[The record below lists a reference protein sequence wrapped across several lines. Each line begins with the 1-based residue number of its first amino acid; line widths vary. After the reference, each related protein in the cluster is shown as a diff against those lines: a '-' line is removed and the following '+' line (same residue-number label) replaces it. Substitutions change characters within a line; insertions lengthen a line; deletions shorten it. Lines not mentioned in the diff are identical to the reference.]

1 MMKEAKGITLIA
13 LIITIIVLLI
23 LSGVSIAMLTG
34 DNGIITK
41 AIEAKEKTEEAKI
54 REEQELNNLLNEII
68 NEVTS
73 EEGYNERKSVNSP
86 KVTKGMIPIK
96 YNGTDWV
103 VCSKEDPEWY
113 SYDDTKKWANIMLSD
128 GTYKE
133 GKVQEG
139 QVVKE
144 NELGSMYVW
153 IPRYA
158 YRIVGEKNIEVNF
171 LKGNT
176 NQDKVGKEY
185 TEDENVDTK
194 TTAIVHPAFR
204 LGGGK
209 LSGIWVAKFEASG
222 TNKNG
227 QAVGNGSSTSSA
239 QQYAPDETTLV
250 KSLPNKISW
259 RHITIG
265 ESQKR
270 SMDIAGAQKEKYGLE
285 YANSHLIRNSEWGA
299 VAYLC
304 YSQYGNVPKINGA
317 SSLVSG
323 SHWYD
328 MYTGQGPKGTND
340 EGWYSRTDD
349 THNYNTP
356 NGVLASTTG
365 NATGIY
371 DMNGGNTG
379 QGPKG
384 TNDEGWYSRT
394 DDTHNYNTPNGVL
407 ASTTGNATGIYDMN
421 GGNWEKVAGYL
432 DNGNGNLNYYGKSAD
447 GSIKYFE
454 NGKIN
459 PAYESLWDKYEVSEE
474 EKTNKISLGDG
485 TTLTQGELWNWNKRE
500 EKHHEA
506 RRRITESTYNNM
518 ANHKGIGVISLGDGT
533 TLTQGELWNW
543 NKREEKHHEA
553 RRRITESTYNN
564 MANHKGIGVS
574 EISTAFSFY
583 APYGTD
589 SNNQIWGWFKTAQ
602 EAVAGKQNYARAWDN
617 DYVLM
622 GHGAFPFV
630 LRGGSCI
637 DGSSA
642 GVLGSFVTGGAPY
655 GNDGFRSVLVV

>member
-158 YRIVGEKNIEVNF
+158 YRIAGEKNIEVNF

-176 NQDKVGKEY
+176 NKDKEGKEY
-185 TEDENVDTK
+185 ATSESVDTK
-194 TTAIVHPAFR
+194 TTAIVHPAFN
-204 LGGGK
+204 LGGK
-209 LSGIWVAKFEASG
+209 QLSGIWVAKFEASG
-222 TNKNG
+222 TNKDGN
-227 QAVGNGSSTSSA
+227 AVGNASSSSSA
-239 QQYAPDETTLV
+239 QQYTPDETTIA

-270 SMDIAGAQKEKYGLE
+270 SMDIAGSQKEKYGLE
-285 YANSHLIRNSEWGA
+285 YASSHLIKNSEWGA

-304 YSQYGNVPKINGA
+304 YSQYGNVAKTNGA
-317 SSLVSG
+317 AKAG
-323 SHWYD
+323 TGRYYD
-328 MYTGQGPKGTND
+328 LYTGQGPKSEND
-340 EGWYSRTDD
+340 EGRYVRTDN
-349 THNYNTP
+349 THNYNTS

-365 NATGIY
+365 NVTGIY
-371 DMNGGNTG
+371 DMNGG
-379 QGPKG
+379 
-384 TNDEGWYSRT
+384 
-394 DDTHNYNTPNGVL
+394 
-407 ASTTGNATGIYDMN
+407 A
-421 GGNWEKVAGYL
+421 WERVGGYL
-432 DNGNGNLNYYGKSAD
+432 DNGNNNLNTYGKSLD
-447 GSIKYFE
+447 GNIKYFE

-459 PAYESLWDKYEVSEE
+459 PTYTSLWDKYDVSEE
-474 EKTNKISLGDG
+474 EKMNKISLGDG
-485 TTLTQGELWNWNKRE
+485 TTLTQNELWDWNKKE

-506 RRRITESTYNNM
+506 RRRLSEVVYNNM
-518 ANHKGIGVISLGDGT
+518 AKHKGIGINEMSN
-533 TLTQGELWNW
+533 E
-543 NKREEKHHEA
+543 
-553 RRRITESTYNN
+553 
-564 MANHKGIGVS
+564 
-574 EISTAFSFY
+574 FSFY
-583 APYGTD
+583 APYGTKT
-589 SNNQIWGWFKTAQ
+589 STWNWFMTTKQAMEGEKTVAATPWDKD
-602 EAVAGKQNYARAWDN
+602 AV
-617 DYVLM
+617 LITSTEC
-622 GHGAFPFV
+622 AFIS
-630 LRGGSCI
+630 RGGGPSGEI
-637 DGSSA
+637 S
-642 GVLGSFVTGGAPY
+642 GVFYIKISRGFVNY
-655 GNDGFRSVLVV
+655 DYSFRSTIIV